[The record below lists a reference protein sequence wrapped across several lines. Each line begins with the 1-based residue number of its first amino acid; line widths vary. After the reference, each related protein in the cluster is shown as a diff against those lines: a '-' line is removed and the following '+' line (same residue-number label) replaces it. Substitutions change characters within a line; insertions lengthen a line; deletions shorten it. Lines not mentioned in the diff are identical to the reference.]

1 MDRPPPAPPRADCP
15 SGLLSAALWA
25 DRPGCRVP
33 IYARLVAEWRA
44 HGRTVPARSD
54 LQWLPSPSPLAS
66 PLPSASPSVRRLRR
80 DEDGTFRP

>member
-1 MDRPPPAPPRADCP
+1 MDRPPPAPPRAECP
-15 SGLLSAALWA
+15 SGLLHAALWA

-44 HGRTVPARSD
+44 HGRTVPTRPD
-54 LQWLPSPSPLAS
+54 VPWVPS
-66 PLPSASPSVRRLRR
+66 SAVRRLRR

>member
-1 MDRPPPAPPRADCP
+1 M
-15 SGLLSAALWA
+15 
-25 DRPGCRVP
+25 P

-54 LQWLPSPSPLAS
+54 LQWVPSPSAS
-66 PLPSASPSVRRLRR
+66 ARRLRR